1 METILKSSDV
11 DCDIILE
18 REKKEELLIEDDDK
32 LETSDEMGSSVRIVD
47 ISHDTTKDSE
57 DNGETFDCLGSVID
71 SSVSCADLSD
81 PLWCKEAGE
90 SGSLDMLGEA
100 GGPLIPDPLLAMA
113 QSHLDHKIPE
123 ELAALDTLLTSLQD
137 EHDNSRSLVQETHQS
152 YRAILEQSMNSA
164 LAQLEARHHKSE
176 LAIMERMEQ
185 VEMARRQIQVAVTK
199 PGPERQRLE
208 ELLMRREQTG
218 GRNKVMNEIKFQ
230 ISYMLHCR
238 DV

>member
-1 METILKSSDV
+1 MS
-11 DCDIILE
+11 
-18 REKKEELLIEDDDK
+18 
-32 LETSDEMGSSVRIVD
+32 
-47 ISHDTTKDSE
+47 
-57 DNGETFDCLGSVID
+57 
-71 SSVSCADLSD
+71 
-81 PLWCKEAGE
+81 
-90 SGSLDMLGEA
+90 
-100 GGPLIPDPLLAMA
+100 
-113 QSHLDHKIPE
+113 
-123 ELAALDTLLTSLQD
+123 
-137 EHDNSRSLVQETHQS
+137 
-152 YRAILEQSMNSA
+152 SA